1 MILRTVFK
9 SKSQEPVPLSRQH
22 MDRNILAV
30 AHAHEAGGRQ
40 HHRQHQR
47 YYDLHLDDH
56 YHCQGH
62 NITNYPHSLSDYHRL
77 SDYA

>member
-30 AHAHEAGGRQ
+30 AHAHEAGGRHQ
-40 HHRQHQR
+40 HHHNHQH
-47 YYDLHLDDH
+47 HH
-56 YHCQGH
+56 HHHHHH
-62 NITNYPHSLSDYHRL
+62 NIAHDHEAEVVNNIIVTMILT
-77 SDYA
+77 